1 MNHIGE
7 IAWLASLALPTVALV
22 NNAQR
27 EHQEFM
33 AGAQATAVENGAAI
47 SALNDDGI
55 AIFPGDDDHTGIWR
69 GLAAGRRT
77 IEFGLTPLQT
87 VHAGADAR
95 PARFTATI
103 DGRSVELRLN
113 IAGRHN
119 VRNALAA
126 AACAHAIGVP
136 LEAIAQGLQAFQP
149 VSGRLRRM
157 RGVAGFGLIDDSYN
171 ANPDSVL
178 AAIDVLADE
187 PAPRLLVLGDMGEV
201 GTQGAQFHREV
212 GGYAR
217 ERGIERLLTAGEL
230 GRETAGAFGPDA
242 RHFESV
248 ESLME
253 AAGPVAATSASVLVK
268 GSRFMRMERVVTLLC
283 ATGGADGAN
292 SAAGGHH

>member
-1 MNHIGE
+1 
-7 IAWLASLALPTVALV
+7 
-22 NNAQR
+22 
-27 EHQEFM
+27 
-33 AGAQATAVENGAAI
+33 
-47 SALNDDGI
+47 
-55 AIFPGDDDHTGIWR
+55 
-69 GLAAGRRT
+69 
-77 IEFGLTPLQT
+77 
-87 VHAGADAR
+87 
-95 PARFTATI
+95 
-103 DGRSVELRLN
+103 
-113 IAGRHN
+113 
-119 VRNALAA
+119 
-126 AACAHAIGVP
+126 
-136 LEAIAQGLQAFQP
+136 
-149 VSGRLRRM
+149 M